1 MRIKVLFYY
10 VANAFLSNAMDKFC
24 SAYKSN
30 LSGGLTSL
38 EDLRSGASGAGP
50 LNCGVLAGTSEA
62 SVVCSH
68 VAKLSLGKVLG
79 LHSGVLMVHHWGCCS
94 GYKFSLLL
102 AECGCGFA

>member
-1 MRIKVLFYY
+1 
-10 VANAFLSNAMDKFC
+10 MDKFC
-24 SAYKSN
+24 SVYKSN

-50 LNCGVLAGTSEA
+50 LNCGVLAGTSET

-79 LHSGVLMVHHWGCCS
+79 VVLWTSFSGVDGSSLG
-94 GYKFSLLL
+94 LLL
-102 AECGCGFA
+102 